1 MECGSHIS
9 LCHTLHF
16 QPALQV
22 ISKSWREGP
31 SRSRA
36 GGILGVLCAADSA
49 SRAAILGWTLSK
61 GFSPRGSTKWGGK
74 FSFNTFFFFFFFAS
88 RTLGKTGERIRSG
101 DFPGVQYNPG
111 SGCCVRRRGM
121 SHPRA
126 RLLGPSTWPKWTLHL
141 PPWPFLPSLQLP
153 FLLSPTTTNKMP
165 SYPSAGGFRVGQAL
179 CVQLPS

>member
-9 LCHTLHF
+9 LCHALHF

-36 GGILGVLCAADSA
+36 GGSLDVLCAADSA
-49 SRAAILGWTLSK
+49 SQAAILGWTLCK
-61 GFSPRGSTKWGGK
+61 GFSPQGSTNGVEN
-74 FSFNTFFFFFFFAS
+74 FHLIRFFAS
-88 RTLGKTGERIRSG
+88 HTLGKTGKRICSR
-101 DFPGVQYNPG
+101 DFPGVQYNPE

-126 RLLGPSTWPKWTLHL
+126 RLLGPSAQPRWTLHL
-141 PPWPFLPSLQLP
+141 PPWPFLPRLQLP
-153 FLLSPTTTNKMP
+153 FLFTPTTTTTMP
-165 SYPSAGGFRVGQAL
+165 SYPRAGG
-179 CVQLPS
+179 